1 MVILKNQHPT
11 LTERYLFKTYG
22 LYRSISNDQIEK
34 YICIYA
40 GTRTDF
46 PSEIHFD
53 EEQVDPDEFI
63 ILKNVRDHS
72 NPHENRYLTF
82 RCYQSTSRGTGLEV
96 KASALET

>member
-46 PSEIHFD
+46 PPEIHFD
-53 EEQVDPDEFI
+53 EEQVDLNEFI
-63 ILKNVRDHS
+63 IF
-72 NPHENRYLTF
+72 E
-82 RCYQSTSRGTGLEV
+82 
-96 KASALET
+96 KASETIQIHMRTDILLLDTIRARAVELGWKL

>member
-11 LTERYLFKTYG
+11 HTERYLFKTYG

-40 GTRTDF
+40 GTKTEF
-46 PSEIHFD
+46 PSEINFD

-63 ILKNVRDHS
+63 IFEKMS
-72 NPHENRYLTF
+72 
-82 RCYQSTSRGTGLEV
+82 
-96 KASALET
+96 ETIQIHMRADTLLLDAIRARAAELGWK

>member
-1 MVILKNQHPT
+1 MMVILKNQHPT
-11 LTERYLFKTYG
+11 HTERYLFKTYG

-40 GTRTDF
+40 GTKTEF

-63 ILKNVRDHS
+63 ILKKCQR
-72 NPHENRYLTF
+72 PF
-82 RCYQSTSRGTGLEV
+82 KST
-96 KASALET
+96 

>member
-11 LTERYLFKTYG
+11 HTERYLFKTYG

-46 PSEIHFD
+46 PQEIPFD
-53 EEQVDPDEFI
+53 KEQVDPDEFI
-63 ILKNVRDHS
+63 IFEKMS
-72 NPHENRYLTF
+72 
-82 RCYQSTSRGTGLEV
+82 
-96 KASALET
+96 ETIKIHMRADTLLLDAIRARAAELGWKC